1 MSRRPF
7 YGQTPAP
14 PIARMDMQSATA
26 PGRSFANAFNQ
37 LGIAIGGAI
46 AKNAENKEKK
56 ENQQLA
62 ENAFISAGMQPEQ
75 AKIASRDPQ
84 VGKMLQQ
91 FMQMDE
97 TRRVN
102 DAQLAQGDRQI
113 DIQGR
118 QVGVQEDQLGFN
130 IDKYNQGQQKE
141 QELEDELEAGNR
153 LMISPTERM
162 PTRSEGGRRVQEAL
176 MKGEPLPPPAKMIK
190 VDSPVV
196 QELPDRFKGFGRNV
210 QEAVKEGKISPRVGM
225 SMIEEKKAIAQ
236 EQASREAEFDDK
248 VSLELF
254 KHNLKQG
261 EGKQAD
267 LSGSLV
273 VNDTIDRS
281 FGLITPYSTGFG
293 SFLKSIPQTD
303 ALALNKSLETIKANI
318 GFDKLQAMR
327 EASPTGGALGQVSN
341 QELSSL
347 QAVFGNLDQAQDDK
361 DLKYNLGL
369 LRHVYNDVVHGRGNH
384 PYLHPN
390 DSNYKEILQMPATSQ
405 VTGDPN
411 AEASPELLARLK
423 ELEEMESK
431 RNLGYESEMGNNAPT
446 PVQRTPVPT
455 RNSPLLDRV
464 ESGDLLE

>member
-1 MSRRPF
+1 MSLF
-7 YGQTPAP
+7 
-14 PIARMDMQSATA
+14 SL
-26 PGRSFANAFNQ
+26 AFRG
-37 LGIAIGGAI
+37 LG
-46 AKNAENKEKK
+46 
-56 ENQQLA
+56 
-62 ENAFISAGMQPEQ
+62 
-75 AKIASRDPQ
+75 
-84 VGKMLQQ
+84 
-91 FMQMDE
+91 
-97 TRRVN
+97 TRRDCTVEN
-102 DAQLAQGDRQI
+102 
-113 DIQGR
+113 
-118 QVGVQEDQLGFN
+118 
-130 IDKYNQGQQKE
+130 E

-176 MKGEPLPPPAKMIK
+176 MKGEPIPPPAKMIK
-190 VDSPVV
+190 VDSAAV

-210 QEAVKEGKISPRVGM
+210 EKAVKEGKISPRVGI

-236 EQASREAEFDDK
+236 EQANREAEFEDK

-341 QELSSL
+341 QELTSL
-347 QAVFGNLDQAQDDK
+347 HF
-361 DLKYNLGL
+361 
-369 LRHVYNDVVHGRGNH
+369 
-384 PYLHPN
+384 
-390 DSNYKEILQMPATSQ
+390 DSCGWQ
-405 VTGDPN
+405 
-411 AEASPELLARLK
+411 
-423 ELEEMESK
+423 
-431 RNLGYESEMGNNAPT
+431 
-446 PVQRTPVPT
+446 
-455 RNSPLLDRV
+455 
-464 ESGDLLE
+464 

>member
-62 ENAFISAGMQPEQ
+62 ENAFITAGMQPEQ

-102 DAQLAQGDRQI
+102 DAQLDQGDRQI

-153 LMISPTERM
+153 LMISPTERK

-176 MKGEPLPPPAKMIK
+176 MKGEPLPPPAKMIQE
-190 VDSPVV
+190 DSPVV

-225 SMIEEKKAIAQ
+225 SMINEKKAIAQ
-236 EQASREAEFDDK
+236 EQASREAEFDEK

-254 KHNLKQG
+254 KHELKNQNKATQDSTKG
-261 EGKQAD
+261 V
-267 LSGSLV
+267 V
-273 VNDTIDRS
+273 VNNSVDRA
-281 FGLITPYSTGFG
+281 FGQISPFSTGLG
-293 SFLKSIPQTD
+293 SYLKNVPMTE
-303 ALALNKSLETIKANI
+303 ALALNNTLATIKANI

-327 EASPTGGALGQVSN
+327 EASPTGGALGAVSN
-341 QELSSL
+341 LELESL
-347 QAVFGNLDQAQDDK
+347 QSVFGSLNQAQSDT

-369 LRHVYNDVVHGRGNH
+369 LRFVYNDIIHGAGNH
-384 PYLHPN
+384 NYLHP
-390 DSNYKEILQMPATSQ
+390 DDPDYTEILKTPSTSQ
-405 VTGDPN
+405 STGDPN
-411 AEASPELLARLK
+411 QEASPELLTRLK
-423 ELEEMESK
+423 ELEEMERK
-431 RNLGYESEMGNNAPT
+431 RNLGFESEMGN
-446 PVQRTPVPT
+446 
-455 RNSPLLDRV
+455 
-464 ESGDLLE
+464 

>member
-153 LMISPTERM
+153 LMISPTERK

-176 MKGEPLPPPAKMIK
+176 MKGEPLPPPAKMIQE
-190 VDSPVV
+190 DSPVV

-225 SMIEEKKAIAQ
+225 SMINEKKAIAQ
-236 EQASREAEFDDK
+236 EQASREAEFDEK

-254 KHNLKQG
+254 KHELKNQNKATQDSTKG
-261 EGKQAD
+261 V
-267 LSGSLV
+267 V
-273 VNDTIDRS
+273 VNNSVDRA
-281 FGLITPYSTGFG
+281 FGQISPFSTGLG
-293 SFLKSIPQTD
+293 SYLKNVPMTE
-303 ALALNKSLETIKANI
+303 ALALNNTLATIKANI

-327 EASPTGGALGQVSN
+327 EASPTGGALGAVSN
-341 QELSSL
+341 LELESL
-347 QAVFGNLDQAQDDK
+347 QSVFGSLNQAQSDT

-369 LRHVYNDVVHGRGNH
+369 LRFVYNDIIHGAGNH
-384 PYLHPN
+384 NYLHP
-390 DSNYKEILQMPATSQ
+390 DDPDYTEILKTPSTSQ
-405 VTGDPN
+405 STGDPN
-411 AEASPELLARLK
+411 QEASPELLTRLK
-423 ELEEMESK
+423 ELEEMERK
-431 RNLGYESEMGNNAPT
+431 RNLGFESEMGN
-446 PVQRTPVPT
+446 
-455 RNSPLLDRV
+455 
-464 ESGDLLE
+464 